1 MKITALRDRRLTKGV
16 IIGAAGLALLVGGG
30 SYALW
35 FDNEDIPGG
44 TVSAG
49 QLDLALTGAGTGG
62 AGVWHAESCAGDPI
76 ADISTYLISPGD
88 VVCLAQPMNVTVSGG
103 DIAATFSIDT
113 DGILG
118 DTALLGAVT
127 ITSSL
132 TPITGFTSSGTNAW
146 TVTPSVTPYATSAD
160 VTFTFD
166 VATDEQIAQLES
178 IDLSSIQFSLDQTL
192 ND

>member
-1 MKITALRDRRLTKGV
+1 MKLTTLRDRRLTKGV

-44 TVSAG
+44 TVSSG
-49 QLDLALTGAGTGG
+49 QLDLELTGAGTAG
-62 AGVWHAESCAGDPI
+62 AGVWHAESCAGTTIP
-76 ADISTYLISPGD
+76 DISTYLISPGD
-88 VVCLAQPMNVTVSGG
+88 VVCLAQPMNVTVSGD

-132 TPITGFTSSGTNAW
+132 TPATGFTSSGTNAW
-146 TVTPSVTPYATSAD
+146 TVTPSVTPYATSAN

-166 VATDEQIAQLES
+166 VSTDEQIAQLES
-178 IDLSSIQFSLDQTL
+178 INLSSIQFSLDQTL

>member
-1 MKITALRDRRLTKGV
+1 MKITTLRDRRLTKGV

-62 AGVWHAESCAGDPI
+62 AGVWHAESCAGAEI

-88 VVCLAQPMNVTVSGG
+88 VVCLAQPLDVIVTGD

-113 DGILG
+113 SGVLG
-118 DTALLGAVT
+118 DTALIDAVT

-132 TPITGFTSSGTNAW
+132 TPATGFASSGTNAW
-146 TVTPSVTPYATSAD
+146 TVTPSDTAYSTSAN

-166 VATDEQIAQLES
+166 VSTSAQIAQLES
-178 IDLSSIQFSLDQTL
+178 IDLSSIEFSLDQTL